1 VFSVYA
7 FGIAVLFGLGVM
19 CLARTV
25 ERPLRQLRDRLG
37 LALYP
42 LLEVALGV
50 GLAWA
55 VNFNLWS
62 LWHVPMRADWVA
74 VTLTG
79 MALGGIAHLFSE
91 VLTTFSGLGRKLHD
105 EAETI
110 EVERPKLER
119 VA

>member
-1 VFSVYA
+1 MYV
-7 FGIAVLFGLGVM
+7 FGIAIMFGLGVM
-19 CLARTV
+19 CVARWV
-25 ERPLRQLRDRLG
+25 ERPLRKWRERSPI
-37 LALYP
+37 ALYP

-55 VNFNLWS
+55 VNFNLWA
-62 LWHVPMRADWVA
+62 LWHVPMRADFVA

-79 MALGGIAHLFSE
+79 IALGGIAQFFTE
-91 VLTTFSGLGRKLHD
+91 VLAMFSGLGRKLHD

-110 EVERPKLER
+110 ERPKLER

>member
-1 VFSVYA
+1 MHV
-7 FGIAVLFGLGVM
+7 FGIALLFGLGIMSV
-19 CLARTV
+19 ARWV
-25 ERPLRQLRDRLG
+25 ERPMMRLRDKVSISV
-37 LALYP
+37 YP
-42 LLEVALGV
+42 LLEVSIGV

-55 VNFNLWS
+55 VDFNLWK

-79 MALGGIAHLFSE
+79 VALGGIAHFFSE
-91 VLTTFSGLGRKLHD
+91 LLATFSGLGRKLHD

-110 EVERPKLER
+110 EHPGELQR

>member
-1 VFSVYA
+1 MYA
-7 FGIAVLFGLGVM
+7 FGIAIVFGLGVM
-19 CLARTV
+19 CLARAV
-25 ERPLRQLRDRLG
+25 ERPLRRLRDRLG

-42 LLEVALGV
+42 VLEVAVGV

-62 LWHVPMRADWVA
+62 LWAIPMRADWVA

-79 MALGGIAHLFSE
+79 MALGGIAQFFSE
-91 VLTTFSGLGRKLHD
+91 VLTTFSSLGRKLDD
-105 EAETI
+105 EARSI
-110 EVERPKLER
+110 EEERPKLER

>member
-1 VFSVYA
+1 MYV
-7 FGIAVLFGLGVM
+7 FGIVMLFGLGVM
-19 CLARTV
+19 CLARV
-25 ERPLRQLRDRLG
+25 MERPLRQLRERLQV
-37 LALYP
+37 ALYP

-55 VNFNLWS
+55 VHFNVWS

-79 MALGGIAHLFSE
+79 LALGGVAQFFSE
-91 VLTTFSGLGRKLHD
+91 VLTTFSGLGRKLND

-110 EVERPKLER
+110 ERPRLER

>member
-1 VFSVYA
+1 MYV
-7 FGIAVLFGLGVM
+7 FGIAIVFGLGVM
-19 CLARTV
+19 CVARWV
-25 ERPLRQLRDRLG
+25 EQPVRQLQESLRGLVP

-42 LLEVALGV
+42 VVEVALGI

-55 VNFNLWS
+55 VHFNLWG
-62 LWHVPMRADWVA
+62 LWGVAMRADWVA

-79 MALGGIAHLFSE
+79 VALGGIAEFFTE
-91 VLTTFSGLGRKLHD
+91 VLAVFSGLGRKLHD

-110 EVERPKLER
+110 ERPRHER

>member
-1 VFSVYA
+1 MHE
-7 FGIAVLFGLGVM
+7 FGLAVLFGLGVM
-19 CLARTV
+19 CVARWF
-25 ERPLRQLRDRLG
+25 EQPLRTLRRRTQLSV
-37 LALYP
+37 YP
-42 LLEVALGV
+42 VLEVALGIA
-50 GLAWA
+50 LAWV

-79 MALGGIAHLFSE
+79 MLLGGIAQFFTE
-91 VLTTFSGLGRKLHD
+91 VLAMFSGLGRKLND

-110 EVERPKLER
+110 ETVERPKLGK

>member
-1 VFSVYA
+1 MYV

-19 CLARTV
+19 CLARWV
-25 ERPLRQLRDRLG
+25 ERPLQRLRDKTM

-42 LLEVALGV
+42 VLEVGIGV

-55 VNFNLWS
+55 VNFNLWQ
-62 LWHVPMRADWVA
+62 LWHVPMRASWLG

-79 MALGGIAHLFSE
+79 VALGGVAQFFTEILGM
-91 VLTTFSGLGRKLHD
+91 FSGLGRKLHD

-110 EVERPKLER
+110 EHPTLQR

>member
-1 VFSVYA
+1 MHV
-7 FGIAVLFGLGVM
+7 FGIALLFGLGVM
-19 CLARTV
+19 CLARWV
-25 ERPLRQLRDRLG
+25 ERPLARLG
-37 LALYP
+37 DRVHVSVYP
-42 LLEVALGV
+42 LLEVAIGI

-55 VNFNLWS
+55 VDFNLWN

-79 MALGGIAHLFSE
+79 VALGGIAQFFTE
-91 VLTTFSGLGRKLHD
+91 ILTTFSGLGRKLHD

-110 EVERPKLER
+110 EHPGGLQR